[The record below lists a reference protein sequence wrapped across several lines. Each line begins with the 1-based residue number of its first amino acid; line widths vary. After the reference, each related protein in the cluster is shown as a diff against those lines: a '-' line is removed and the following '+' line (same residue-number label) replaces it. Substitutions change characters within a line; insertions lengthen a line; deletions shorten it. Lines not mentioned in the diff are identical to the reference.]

1 MVAESLFEVYSTESH
16 LWNMSGPDTTEH
28 YWALQR
34 THQMSAWAIFRGGA
48 DTAAGLSGLVSG
60 PGIIHYPP
68 RCDCMPLSLLWSW
81 LDKVS
86 QY

>member
-1 MVAESLFEVYSTESH
+1 MVAESWFEVYSTESH

-34 THQMSAWAIFRGGA
+34 THQMSDWAIFRGGA

-60 PGIIHYPP
+60 
-68 RCDCMPLSLLWSW
+68 RWDNSLSAQMW
-81 LDKVS
+81 LYASISLMVMAG
-86 QY
+86 